1 MCLTCYQNIS
11 LKSLIEQLK
20 EIEKIDNTYD
30 FSIWNTTSLSFLH
43 IMLNDERLKHY
54 HYIIVH
60 TYGVINKDKKK
71 ILTSINNNSL
81 ENRAF
86 DIFNLIEKKISSN
99 E

>member
-30 FSIWNTTSLSFLH
+30 FSIWNTTSLSFLY

-71 ILTSINNNSL
+71 NIN
-81 ENRAF
+81 
-86 DIFNLIEKKISSN
+86 FNK
-99 E
+99 

>member
-30 FSIWNTTSLSFLH
+30 FSIWNTTSLSFLY

-54 HYIIVH
+54 HYIID
-60 TYGVINKDKKK
+60 DKKK

-86 DIFNLIEKKISSN
+86 DIFNLIEKKNIFK
-99 E
+99 

>member
-30 FSIWNTTSLSFLH
+30 FSIWNTTSLSFLY

>member
-30 FSIWNTTSLSFLH
+30 FSIWNTTSLSFLY
-43 IMLNDERLKHY
+43 IMLNEERLKHY

-86 DIFNLIEKKISSN
+86 DIFNLIEKKNIFK
-99 E
+99 

>member
-30 FSIWNTTSLSFLH
+30 FSIWNTTSLSFLY

-86 DIFNLIEKKISSN
+86 DIFNLIEKKNIFK
-99 E
+99 

>member
-30 FSIWNTTSLSFLH
+30 FSIWNTTSLSFLY

-86 DIFNLIEKKISSN
+86 DIFNLIEKKISLN

>member
-30 FSIWNTTSLSFLH
+30 FSIWNTTSLSFLN

-86 DIFNLIEKKISSN
+86 DIFNLIEKKNIFK
-99 E
+99 

>member
-30 FSIWNTTSLSFLH
+30 FSIWNTTSLSFLY

-54 HYIIVH
+54 HYIIIH
-60 TYGVINKDKKK
+60 IYRVINKDKKK

-86 DIFNLIEKKISSN
+86 DIFNLIEKKNIFK
-99 E
+99 